1 MQSPEP
7 GAGPLHIL
15 IVEDTLEDF
24 ILIQRELKLTGL
36 TFSAKRIDAPE
47 ALSREFDRQPPHL
60 VLCDHGNA
68 RLDSFSVLEA
78 VRAWS
83 TALPFIVVTDV
94 MPETQMTT
102 VFTRGADDVV
112 FKDRLGDLRPAVR
125 RALRLGEA
133 RQRLVAAE
141 QERDR
146 LRAELEAWRFGH
158 PRLPTPLPI
167 CAGCKKVRDRHDEWI
182 PLESYLRDHFNVRLN
197 HGLCF
202 ECVPTNSDDVA

>member
-7 GAGPLHIL
+7 SRPLHIL

-24 ILIQRELKLTGL
+24 ILIQRELQLAGL

-47 ALSREFDRQPPHL
+47 ALSREFDLQPPHL

-68 RLDSFSVLEA
+68 RLDSFGVLET

-83 TALPFIVVTDV
+83 PALPFIVVTDV

-102 VFTRGADDVV
+102 AFTRGADDVV
-112 FKDRLGDLRPAVR
+112 FKARLGDLRPAVR
-125 RALRLGEA
+125 RALRLGDA
-133 RQRLVAAE
+133 RQRLAEAE

-167 CAGCKKVRDRHDEWI
+167 CAVCKNVRDRHNEWI
-182 PLESYLRDHFNVRLN
+182 PLESYLRDQFNVRLN

-202 ECVPTNSDDVA
+202 RCVPTSSDDVA